1 MVAAQGPNKTRY
13 HRLDDPVFE
22 IPAAMNTLRIWPI
35 RLPPGQQLE
44 YRIASLAPEWQ
55 TVHIDEFLQIPA
67 LPHGRHTVELRAPGA
82 ADPSDTRQVEVWV
95 RPPWYISWP
104 MILLYVLVV
113 TLLLAGVRGYYIRKN
128 RLAQEAVLRREKERR
143 EKELEQ
149 LERENLLKEKRIS
162 ELEREKLKTD
172 LRNKDKR
179 LANITMNSIRRNNM
193 LNELKSEVSELLT
206 VEGSGRIKTIVGRV
220 IRQINAQ
227 LKDDSDWQMSQN
239 YFNTIYDGLLDRL
252 RANYP
257 SLSQTDLRLCVYIK
271 LNLST
276 KETAELM
283 NISPRSVEMARYRL
297 RKKLGLGSNDNIGSV
312 LR

>member
-1 MVAAQGPNKTRY
+1 
-13 HRLDDPVFE
+13 
-22 IPAAMNTLRIWPI
+22 
-35 RLPPGQQLE
+35 
-44 YRIASLAPEWQ
+44 
-55 TVHIDEFLQIPA
+55 
-67 LPHGRHTVELRAPGA
+67 
-82 ADPSDTRQVEVWV
+82 
-95 RPPWYISWP
+95 

-227 LKDDSDWQMSQN
+227 LKDDSDWQLSEN
-239 YFNTIYDGLLDRL
+239 CLL
-252 RANYP
+252 YTSP
-257 SLSQTDLRLCVYIK
+257 
-271 LNLST
+271 
-276 KETAELM
+276 
-283 NISPRSVEMARYRL
+283 SPRDA
-297 RKKLGLGSNDNIGSV
+297 
-312 LR
+312 

>member
-1 MVAAQGPNKTRY
+1 M
-13 HRLDDPVFE
+13 
-22 IPAAMNTLRIWPI
+22 
-35 RLPPGQQLE
+35 
-44 YRIASLAPEWQ
+44 
-55 TVHIDEFLQIPA
+55 
-67 LPHGRHTVELRAPGA
+67 
-82 ADPSDTRQVEVWV
+82 
-95 RPPWYISWP
+95 
-104 MILLYVLVV
+104 
-113 TLLLAGVRGYYIRKN
+113 
-128 RLAQEAVLRREKERR
+128 LRREKERR

-227 LKDDSDWQMSQN
+227 LKDDSDWQLSEN

-297 RKKLGLGSNDNIGSV
+297 RKKLGAKASLISSRPGYGYRFNYTEE
-312 LR
+312 